1 MSLARSPDELKRIEL
16 VENSFEKIKP
26 QANEFVASFY
36 KNLFEAHPE
45 AQPLFKKTDM
55 SKQGQKLLNSLVLLV
70 ENIRQPDVLKPV
82 LKDLGARHKGYG
94 TLPEYYPAVGEA
106 LLTTFAQYLKE
117 EWTAE
122 TQEAWIETYQVITE
136 IMLEGAGATVQ
147 PETVKLIVSTP
158 VEKVVVYLEKPE
170 VKPQIVAVPAVQLSE
185 QSRIELVESS
195 FDKIKPQAN
204 EFVVSFYQN
213 LFETHPEA
221 QPLFKTTDMSKQGQ
235 KLLNALV
242 LLVENIRQPDVLKPV
257 LKDLG
262 ARHKGYGT
270 LPEYYPAVGEALLT
284 TFAQYLKEEW
294 TAETQEA
301 WIETYQVITQIMLE
315 GAGATVQPE
324 TVKLIVSTP
333 VEKVVVYLEKPEVKP
348 QIVAVPAVQL
358 SEQSRIEL
366 VESSFEKIKPEA
378 NEFVA
383 SFYDNLF
390 KENPETEPLFD
401 KTDIKKQ
408 HKKLL
413 NSLVL
418 LVENIRQ
425 PQVLK
430 PVLKDLGA
438 RHKGYG
444 TLPEYYPAVGQ
455 ALLTTF
461 AQYLQQD
468 WTAETEQAWVETYE
482 VITQLMIEGAT
493 QVSTPAEIKEQ
504 KETAKAQAQ
513 KASKS
518 FVKIFNFADLF
529 NPQKRLSDSYQSIND
544 KVQDSFNKL
553 LNIFWE
559 LPTGVVAGGSA
570 LVLIAF
576 ILLVEENE
584 DSILAKILNQLETLS
599 LLIALVLYIKEIPE
613 RRKES
618 HYQAWST
625 IDAAKGVNV
634 SYARIMALQ
643 DLNEDGIPLRGLD
656 AVDAD
661 LTAINL
667 PKADLSSSNLTKA
680 ILKEANL
687 SRANFDKALLA
698 RADLSGANLSHA
710 NFSFAKLSYVN
721 FSLANLNHANLIC
734 ADLRQ
739 AQMSGA
745 DLQGAQLS
753 GANLDGA
760 YLTGANLKGAN
771 VSQFDLRSAYLKGAI
786 MPDGSKHP

>member
-1 MSLARSPDELKRIEL
+1 E
-16 VENSFEKIKP
+16 
-26 QANEFVASFY
+26 
-36 KNLFEAHPE
+36 
-45 AQPLFKKTDM
+45 
-55 SKQGQKLLNSLVLLV
+55 
-70 ENIRQPDVLKPV
+70 
-82 LKDLGARHKGYG
+82 
-94 TLPEYYPAVGEA
+94 
-106 LLTTFAQYLKE
+106 
-117 EWTAE
+117 
-122 TQEAWIETYQVITE
+122 
-136 IMLEGAGATVQ
+136 
-147 PETVKLIVSTP
+147 
-158 VEKVVVYLEKPE
+158 
-170 VKPQIVAVPAVQLSE
+170 
-185 QSRIELVESS
+185 
-195 FDKIKPQAN
+195 
-204 EFVVSFYQN
+204 
-213 LFETHPEA
+213 
-221 QPLFKTTDMSKQGQ
+221 
-235 KLLNALV
+235 
-242 LLVENIRQPDVLKPV
+242 
-257 LKDLG
+257 
-262 ARHKGYGT
+262 
-270 LPEYYPAVGEALLT
+270 
-284 TFAQYLKEEW
+284 
-294 TAETQEA
+294 
-301 WIETYQVITQIMLE
+301 IMLE

-390 KENPETEPLFD
+390 KENPETEPLFN

-408 HKKLL
+408 HQKLL

-425 PQVLK
+425 PDVLK

-461 AQYLQQD
+461 AQYLKED

-482 VITQLMIEGAT
+482 VITQLMLEGAT
-493 QVSTPAEIKEQ
+493 QVSAPAEMKQQTEPAT
-504 KETAKAQAQ
+504 EPAKKQ
-513 KASKS
+513 SKS
-518 FVKIFNFADLF
+518 VLKGLNFTGGF
-529 NPQKRLSDSYQSIND
+529 NPKKRLSESYQSIHE
-544 KVQDSFNKL
+544 KVKAFLNKL

-570 LVLIAF
+570 LALIAF

-584 DSILAKILNQLETLS
+584 DSILAKMLGQVETIS

-625 IDAAKGVNV
+625 IDAAKGVKV
-634 SYARIMALQ
+634 SYARMMALQ

-710 NFSFAKLSYVN
+710 NFSFAKLSYAN
-721 FSLANLNHANLIC
+721 LSLANLNHANLIC
-734 ADLRQ
+734 ADLRNG
-739 AQMSGA
+739 QMSGA

-760 YLTGANLKGAN
+760 YLTGANLQGAN
-771 VSQFDLRSAYLKGAI
+771 VSEFDLRGAYLKGAI